1 MIIDILFA
9 IIILTALIKGYT
21 KGFIVAVFS
30 VIGLMIGLA
39 AAIKLSAVVAFH
51 LKDSVNLPV
60 RWLPIVSFIVVFLAA
75 ILLVRMGAAAIQKTM
90 ELAMLGWLNRLAGI
104 VLYSLLYIIIF
115 SVILFYSEKVHL
127 ITQQTITDSYTYE
140 FIRPWGPKAIDSLGI
155 VLPFFKNM
163 FHELK
168 TFFEA
173 VATKKT

>member
-9 IIILTALIKGYT
+9 IIIITALVKGYS

-30 VIGLMIGLA
+30 VIGLMVGLA
-39 AAIKLSAVVAFH
+39 AAIKLSAVVATH
-51 LKDSVNLPV
+51 LKDSVNLSLK
-60 RWLPIVSFIVVFLAA
+60 WLPVVSFIVVFLAA
-75 ILLVRMGAAAIQKTM
+75 ILLVRFGAAALQKAV
-90 ELAMLGWLNRLAGI
+90 ELVMLGWLNRLAGI

-115 SVILFYSEKVHL
+115 SVVLFYLEKVHF
-127 ITQQTITDSYTYE
+127 ITQESISNSYTYH
-140 FIRPWGPKAIDSLGI
+140 FIQPWGPRAIESLGI

-173 VATKKT
+173 VAAKEK